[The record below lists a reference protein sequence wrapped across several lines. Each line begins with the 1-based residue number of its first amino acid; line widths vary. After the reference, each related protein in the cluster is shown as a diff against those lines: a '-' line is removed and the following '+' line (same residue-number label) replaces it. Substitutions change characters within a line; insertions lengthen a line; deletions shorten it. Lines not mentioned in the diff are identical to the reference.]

1 MSSKRLSR
9 LALVAA
15 TAAAFAVSAGPAAAN
30 PSDNALEKRNANSPG
45 GEVTKV
51 DDTRPAGAGTGR
63 KVG

>member
-1 MSSKRLSR
+1 MSKRLSR
-9 LALVAA
+9 LALIVA
-15 TAAAFAVSAGPAAAN
+15 TAGAFAVPGTAVAN
-30 PSDNALEKRNANSPG
+30 PSGNALEHRNANAPG